1 MDHVDNRWSNA
12 GHKKLA
18 TSEKYHYIS
27 VLMPSLFPQK
37 NTIDSRKTVDFSEWR
52 LTIYRSTF
60 FIIIKNRNLPSQ
72 SYTTEYPQT
81 PLNTH
86 GILVFQYFLSGMGEE
101 PLFRGLVIV
110 ILLGR
115 LTTTKLL
122 VKHQYIVVICL
133 STLIFMYAH
142 LSVDL
147 LSMSI
152 TGFDFG
158 QQTKALQ
165 IGALLAIVFIH
176 TRSLF
181 APIVLHGL
189 SNGITA
195 TIGFYVL

>member
-1 MDHVDNRWSNA
+1 MKIDHISVNVF
-12 GHKKLA
+12 
-18 TSEKYHYIS
+18 YHY
-27 VLMPSLFPQK
+27 QK
-37 NTIDSRKTVDFSEWR
+37 PE
-52 LTIYRSTF
+52 
-60 FIIIKNRNLPSQ
+60 LPSQ